1 MVTLKGIG
9 GKTQPL
15 QKAGVLK
22 VIKPDNRILKLLC
35 YVFDEPV
42 GNSDQLLLISMSA
55 INKAK
60 IDVQYHIEHSC
71 DGRCKPLKFLN
82 GNKEELLLADTLDYF
97 ENMKENCPVNLYQ
110 ESILY
115 EKLTSSLLMTE
126 IQLKNI
132 VDRMGADPDTKTD
145 GDETTV
151 KDGVRISKFSK
162 EAMEVGGD
170 VKESLKLKV
179 FQVFDKNAGDDAVF
193 PTRNGSPKIL
203 TKFIDHPYSYELLP
217 EYERGERKL
226 PNTKAMNWEGKT
238 YSAHVIRG
246 FIKGTPVV
254 ERCAHPRSISKL
266 VIVPKLAPGQSKD
279 DPEHGFRVCVNALI
293 NKCLKPCASTIPL
306 ASDEIT
312 KLFNCKYFLQDIL

>member
-71 DGRCKPLKFLN
+71 EGRCKPLRFLN
-82 GNKEELLLADTLDYF
+82 GNKDELLLADTLDYC

-115 EKLTSSLLMTE
+115 EKLTSSLL
-126 IQLKNI
+126 IIKQGKYRNLKDE
-132 VDRMGADPDTKTD
+132 VD
-145 GDETTV
+145 
-151 KDGVRISKFSK
+151 
-162 EAMEVGGD
+162 
-170 VKESLKLKV
+170 
-179 FQVFDKNAGDDAVF
+179 VFDD
-193 PTRNGSPKIL
+193 
-203 TKFIDHPYSYELLP
+203 
-217 EYERGERKL
+217 
-226 PNTKAMNWEGKT
+226 
-238 YSAHVIRG
+238 
-246 FIKGTPVV
+246 
-254 ERCAHPRSISKL
+254 IS
-266 VIVPKLAPGQSKD
+266 QSG
-279 DPEHGFRVCVNALI
+279 PSSSVSMF
-293 NKCLKPCASTIPL
+293 
-306 ASDEIT
+306 
-312 KLFNCKYFLQDIL
+312 

>member
-1 MVTLKGIG
+1 
-9 GKTQPL
+9 
-15 QKAGVLK
+15 
-22 VIKPDNRILKLLC
+22 
-35 YVFDEPV
+35 
-42 GNSDQLLLISMSA
+42 
-55 INKAK
+55 
-60 IDVQYHIEHSC
+60 
-71 DGRCKPLKFLN
+71 
-82 GNKEELLLADTLDYF
+82 LADTLDYF

-115 EKLTSSLLMTE
+115 EKLTGSLLMTE

-145 GDETTV
+145 GDETTI
-151 KDGVRISKFSK
+151 KDGVRISKLSK
-162 EAMEVGGD
+162 EAMEVGRD

-179 FQVFDKNAGDDAVF
+179 FRVFHKNAGDDAF
-193 PTRNGSPKIL
+193 PTRNGSPKLL

-254 ERCAHPRSISKL
+254 E
-266 VIVPKLAPGQSKD
+266 
-279 DPEHGFRVCVNALI
+279 
-293 NKCLKPCASTIPL
+293 
-306 ASDEIT
+306 
-312 KLFNCKYFLQDIL
+312 